1 MLDFLFKR
9 LFIIS
14 LLLNPMCMAMSVSS
28 KLKISKLAFPFESDI
43 TPRLALVFEIIF
55 TSAIG
60 VLFSAFTK
68 VMF

>member
-1 MLDFLFKR
+1 
-9 LFIIS
+9 
-14 LLLNPMCMAMSVSS
+14 MAMSVSL

-68 VMF
+68 VIF